1 MHLGY
6 FNFFQGKQ
14 VSHGESVVLA
24 YTKNQ
29 IVMADAVSQ
38 DIEI

>member
-29 IVMADAVSQ
+29 VMADAVSQ